1 MADRRPRYVVLAGG
15 VGAARFLRG
24 LVEVV
29 PSEQVT
35 VVVNTGDDY
44 DLWGL
49 HVSPDMDIN
58 LYTLADAIH
67 PERGWGLAGDTFNV
81 LRAMERY
88 TDQTW
93 FQLGDRDLTTQLFR
107 TQRLRAGCT
116 LTAVTAQLVEHWGL
130 RLTLLPMSDDR
141 IATHIDTPDGV
152 MHFQEYLVKRGAKD
166 RILGV
171 RYIGAE
177 AARPAPGVLEA
188 IRGAQAILLPP
199 SNPVVSIGTI
209 MAVPGVREALEA
221 RAAPCIAVS
230 PIIGGRTVKGPADLM
245 LQAAGFQ
252 ISPAGVARFYGDLLD
267 GFVIDDADAPMV
279 ADLMSSRCRV
289 VAMDT
294 LMTSTVKAECLARM
308 TIELAEFCRGGP

>member
-1 MADRRPRYVVLAGG
+1 MVDRRPGYVVLAGG

-29 PSEQVT
+29 PPEQVT

-44 DLWGL
+44 ELWGL
-49 HVSPDMDIN
+49 HVSPDLDIN

-67 PERGWGLAGDTFNV
+67 PQRGWGLAGDTFNV

-93 FQLGDRDLTTQLFR
+93 FQLGDRDLATQLFR
-107 TQRLRAGCT
+107 SQRLRAGST
-116 LTAVTAQLVEHWGL
+116 LTAVTGELVAQWGL
-130 RLTLLPMSDDR
+130 RLTLLPMSDDK
-141 IATHIDTPDGV
+141 IATHIDTPDGA

-188 IRGAQAILLPP
+188 IRAARAILLPP

-221 RAAPCIAVS
+221 RAAPCVAVS
-230 PIIGGRTVKGPADLM
+230 PIIGGRTVKGPADRM

-252 ISPAGVARFYGDLLD
+252 VSPAGVARFYGDLLD
-267 GFVIDDADAPMV
+267 GFVIDDADAAMV
-279 ADLMSSRCRV
+279 ADLMSSRRRV

-294 LMTSTVKAECLARM
+294 LMTSTAKAVRVARM
-308 TIELAEFCRGGP
+308 TVELAEACRGEP